1 MLRLGPPSQGFLYK
15 MRFVYSHF
23 PINVAIT
30 QKDKRV
36 EIRNFLGEKVI
47 RVVDCLGDTKASRSS
62 DVKDEIVLQGTD
74 IDCVGRTWCAAAP
87 RRMRRC
93 TATHSEKHVMPV
105 WPGSLLVV
113 GLSHRELAP
122 ELSCALA

>member
-1 MLRLGPPSQGFLYK
+1 

-47 RVVDCLGDTKASRSS
+47 RVVDCTGDTTASRSS

-74 IDCVGRTWCAAAP
+74 IDSVGRTWCAAAL
-87 RRMRRC
+87 
-93 TATHSEKHVMPV
+93 TQH
-105 WPGSLLVV
+105 
-113 GLSHRELAP
+113 
-122 ELSCALA
+122 